1 MASHDAS
8 AADADLGLLL
18 RDQIRA
24 AFADET
30 PLSIVGGGS
39 KAFFGR
45 SGEGRVLAAGR
56 HRGIVSYEPTELV
69 VTARGGTPLRDLE
82 AVLEAHG
89 QMLAFE
95 PPRFDGGDTIGG
107 TVAAAQSGPRRPY
120 AGAVRD
126 FVLGVR
132 LLDGKGEILS
142 FGGQVMKNVAGYDL
156 SRLMVGAMGTLGVLL
171 EISLQV
177 LPLPEHEVTL
187 HFELD
192 AGRAISAMNEWAR
205 RPLPLSAA
213 VHEAGRL
220 QVRLSG
226 SERGVEAAAAR
237 LGGERGNGTET
248 WLALR
253 DQRAPFFTD
262 PRPLWRIS
270 VPPASPPLRLPGEV
284 LIDWGGALRWTRSEA
299 DPGTVREVAEG
310 LGGHAMLFRNGDRK
324 GSVHHP
330 LSPGVERLHRRLKD
344 AFDPRR
350 LLNRGRMYESW

>member
-1 MASHDAS
+1 MAAHHTG
-8 AADADLGLLL
+8 AADADLGLVLQ
-18 RDQIRA
+18 DQVRA
-24 AFADET
+24 ALAGET

-39 KAFFGR
+39 KAFLGR
-45 SGEGRVLAAGR
+45 SCEGRTLAVGG
-56 HRGIVSYEPTELV
+56 HHGIVSYEPTELV
-69 VTARGGTPLRDLE
+69 VTARGGTPLHDLE
-82 AVLEAHG
+82 ALLEAHG

-95 PPRFDGGDTIGG
+95 PPRFGDGDTIGG

-171 EISLQV
+171 EISLRV
-177 LPLPEHEVTL
+177 LPLPEREVTL

-192 AGRAISAMNEWAR
+192 AGRAITALNEWAG

-213 VHEAGRL
+213 VHEGGRL
-220 QVRLSG
+220 QLRLSG
-226 SERGVEAAAAR
+226 SESGVEAAAAR
-237 LGGERGNGTET
+237 LGGERSEGTET

-299 DPGTVREVAEG
+299 GPETVREVAG
-310 LGGHAMLFRNGDRK
+310 RFGGHAMLFRNGDRK